1 MLKILKKIK
10 IIFFEKYYFDDWVI
24 ESRKH
29 PINLEDA
36 IDLVLNF
43 NENED
48 EYEDEYEDDDDK
60 TIDQNEIKKLNNY
73 FDKIIG
79 KSKPFKDQIKSL
91 KKEVKKNIT
100 LIKIM
105 MIKS

>member
-24 ESRKH
+24 ESSKH

-60 TIDQNEIKKLNNY
+60 TIDQNEIKKLNDY
-73 FDKIIG
+73 FDKTID
-79 KSKPFKDQIKSL
+79 KSKSFEDQIKSL
-91 KKEVKKNIT
+91 KKE
-100 LIKIM
+100 KI
-105 MIKS
+105 

>member
-24 ESRKH
+24 ESSKH

-60 TIDQNEIKKLNNY
+60 TIDQNEIKKLNDY
-73 FDKIIG
+73 FDKIIDLS
-79 KSKPFKDQIKSL
+79 KSFEDQIKSL
-91 KKEVKKNIT
+91 KKREGIT

>member
-24 ESRKH
+24 ESSKH

-91 KKEVKKNIT
+91 KKRG
-100 LIKIM
+100 
-105 MIKS
+105 